1 MKLNI
6 PVDRARLEKENVQ
19 LEKQIA
25 NLDLQFADQESLA
38 KKPEK
43 IVAGM
48 REKKGRIRGPACQK
62 PRRALRFP
70 AELSIGSKASAPP

>member
-6 PVDRARLEKENVQ
+6 PVDRARLEKENEG

-25 NLDLQFADQESLA
+25 NLQRQLNDDNFLA
-38 KKPEK
+38 KAPEK

-48 REKKGRIRGPACQK
+48 REKKAGYEAQLAK
-62 PRRALRFP
+62 NRAAL
-70 AELSIGSKASAPP
+70 